1 MPDCLFCKIVSGE
14 VPSRKIYEDGDV
26 LAFYD
31 VTPQAPVHALVIP
44 KKHIGDLNMLTDDE
58 AGLVGHIFL
67 VVRRLAKELNL
78 TEGYRVVHNC
88 GVHGG
93 QTVAH
98 LHFHLLGGR
107 EMLWPPG

>member
-1 MPDCLFCKIVSGE
+1 MSDCLFCKIVSNE
-14 VPSRKIYEDGDV
+14 IPSRKIYEDEDV

-44 KKHIGDLNMLTDDE
+44 KKHIGDLNMLADDE
-58 AGLVGHIFL
+58 ASLIGHIYL
-67 VVRRLAKELNL
+67 VIRNLANELDL
-78 TEGYRVVHNC
+78 KEGYRVVLNC
-88 GVHGG
+88 GVNGG
-93 QTVAH
+93 QTVGH

>member
-14 VPSRKIYEDGDV
+14 IPSRKIYEDGDV

-44 KKHIGDLNMLTDDE
+44 KKHIGDLNMLADGE
-58 AGLVGHIFL
+58 AALVGHIFL
-67 VVRRLAKELNL
+67 VVRDLAKELGL
-78 TEGYRVVHNC
+78 TEGCRVVLNC
-88 GVHGG
+88 GADGG
-93 QTVAH
+93 QTVEH
-98 LHFHLLGGR
+98 LHFHILGGR